1 MNEVLYTD
9 YGLQPIRFQG
19 FTSDFKMDVTKFG
32 IKITI
37 TFWVKEKYK
46 RKIAF

>member
-9 YGLQPIRFQG
+9 NGLEPIRFQG